1 MKLQA
6 VVREMTSEDQEAESA
21 LDRGYVQQDSTFI
34 VRREIKAVGPKH
46 GHHGYSSGAHMETGQ
61 LGSECRGSEVEWSE
75 NLHH

>member
-1 MKLQA
+1 MQA

-61 LGSECRGSEVEWSE
+61 LGSECRGSEVEGSE